1 MTRLPITI
9 AAFVF
14 LASASATAPASAAP
28 QPYIQATVTSQ
39 CAISAAKAGK
49 IASKLYGGKVID
61 VKQVNAKGRTA
72 FRVKLLQPNG
82 RIHSVLIDAN
92 SGQPLK

>member
-1 MTRLPITI
+1 MTRLYCII
-9 AAFVF
+9 AG
-14 LASASATAPASAAP
+14 LLLGTALPAAAAHK
-28 QPYIQATVTSQ
+28 PYAHGATVVSGSQ
-39 CAISAAKAGK
+39 CAIAAAKAGQ
-49 IASKLYGGKVID
+49 IASRLYGGKVIG
-61 VKQVNAKGRTA
+61 VKQVIARGRTA